1 VIDDESKKTLSKGL
15 DILLSLQRSF
25 QEGNKFDV
33 WKEGPEKRRE
43 MFVRTLFA
51 AISELSETG
60 DEVNKWWKKGHKEP
74 ESLDKKRDKILEEMV
89 DALHFYLSC
98 LLILKASGKEVADSY
113 LKKLGVNFDR
123 QMDRKHGYIR

>member
-1 VIDDESKKTLSKGL
+1 MLDEKEKQTLSDGL

-25 QEGNKFDV
+25 QEENKFDF
-33 WKEGPEKRRE
+33 WKDSPEKRRE

-51 AISELSETG
+51 TISELAETG
-60 DEVNKWWKKGHKEP
+60 DAVNKWWKKGCKEP
-74 ESLDKKRDKILEEMV
+74 EALDVKRDEILEEMV

-98 LLILKASGKEVADSY
+98 LLILKASGKEVAESY

-123 QMDRKHGYIR
+123 QNDKKLGYV

>member
-1 VIDDESKKTLSKGL
+1 MLDEKKKQTLSEGL

-25 QEGNKFDV
+25 QEENKFDF
-33 WKEGPEKRRE
+33 WKDSPEKRRE

-51 AISELSETG
+51 TISELAETG
-60 DEVNKWWKKGHKEP
+60 DEVNKWWKKGCKEP
-74 ESLDKKRDKILEEMV
+74 ESLDVKRDEILGEMV

-98 LLILKASGKEVADSY
+98 LLILKASGKEVAESY

-123 QMDRKHGYIR
+123 QNDKKLGYV